1 MPSALNPSPA
11 CVSLTGI
18 DGGDCIGDTRIII
31 NNNVRN
37 LGTAICNLS
46 TSVISN
52 ANTNNTSLGTLT
64 TKVNTVSTTII
75 STLSTVP
82 YARLKDGNQ
91 FGSAP
96 IYGARAWVNFN
107 GLSSEAT
114 LVGSEYQCK
123 IRGEGNVSKVVW
135 VSPGVYN
142 VRFETPLPSG
152 NYAIIGSAEVRGTLE
167 NFIPRITQS
176 APLSA
181 RVNTQ
186 RANIFEDAS
195 EIHAIFIM

>member
-18 DGGDCIGDTRIII
+18 DGSDCIGDTRIII
-31 NNNVRN
+31 NNNVQN

-82 YARLKDGNQ
+82 YARLNDGNQ
-91 FGSAP
+91 TGSAP
-96 IYGARAWVNFN
+96 IFGTRAWVYFN
-107 GLSSEAT
+107 GLSGLTTFS
-114 LVGSEYQCK
+114 GGEYRCALSA
-123 IRGEGNVSKVVW
+123 EGNVSKVVW
-135 VSPGVYN
+135 LSAGRYDVH
-142 VRFETPLPSG
+142 FQTALPA
-152 NYAIIGSAEVRGTLE
+152 NYAIVGSVEMGGNFET
-167 NFIPRITQS
+167 FIPRAAQS
-176 APLSA
+176 TSARA
-181 RVNTQ
+181 RVNIQ
-186 RANIFEDAS
+186 RNGIFEDAS
-195 EIHAIFIM
+195 EIHALFIG